1 MCSVITACGSLQGS
15 SLLLEVQ
22 GRALRSLR
30 CTSGTMVQTKFS
42 QENDSSSILF
52 QTSIGELSSIKVPK
66 RLLIGSP
73 QPRYSSREAMVL
85 LPSRF

>member
-42 QENDSSSILF
+42 QENDSSSILIPDQHWRTF
-52 QTSIGELSSIKVPK
+52 LHKSAKTPINWESTT
-66 RLLIGSP
+66 
-73 QPRYSSREAMVL
+73 
-85 LPSRF
+85 